1 MFQREFTLS
10 IESVNEDLA
19 KLEQDVR
26 RLTADSEHLVED
38 VADQARV
45 LRDEALAAEFIAT
58 EEAVE
63 NMGSILEMM
72 SVLSDIQRD
81 QFRQFFEDG
90 KTTLEGLRE
99 VRGPG
104 DLMNLSLDH
113 WKRRAE
119 HISDGLTKV
128 IEVLADESRFLSNTM
143 TEMWQPFG
151 KMVRG
156 DWGRN

>member
-1 MFQREFTLS
+1 MS

-26 RLTADSEHLVED
+26 RLTTDSEHLAED

-45 LRDEALAAEFIAT
+45 LGQEALAAEFIAT

-63 NMGSILEMM
+63 NMGSMLEMM
-72 SVLSDIQRD
+72 SLLGDIQRD

-90 KTTLEGLRE
+90 KTTLQGLSE

-113 WKRRAE
+113 CKRRAE
-119 HISDGLTKV
+119 HVSDGLTKV
-128 IEVLADESRFLSNTM
+128 VEVVADEGRFLSNTM
-143 TEMWQPFG
+143 TEMWKPFG
-151 KMVRG
+151 QMVRG
-156 DWGRN
+156 DWSSRSQ

>member
-1 MFQREFTLS
+1 LT

-26 RLTADSEHLVED
+26 RLTADSEHLAED

-45 LRDEALAAEFIAT
+45 LGQEALAAEYIAT
-58 EEAVE
+58 EEVVE

-72 SVLSDIQRD
+72 SVLGDIQRD
-81 QFRQFFEDG
+81 QFKQFFSDG
-90 KTTLEGLRE
+90 KTTLEGLSD

-104 DLMNLSLDH
+104 DLMSLSLDH

-119 HISDGLTKV
+119 HISDGLSKV
-128 IEVLADESRFLSNTM
+128 VEVLADESRFLSNTM
-143 TEMWQPFG
+143 TEMWKPFG
-151 KMVRG
+151 QMVRG
-156 DWGRN
+156 DWGRNQS